1 MGNHFDDRSVSNPAP
16 NRAFSGILEARLS
29 RRQVLRASIAGLFAA
44 GAGGALTGCATGGAP
59 AAGDTGG
66 PLLGFQGVPVSRA
79 DAISVPPGY
88 RVQVL
93 YAWGDATGVQ
103 GAPLPVF
110 RPDASNTAAEQAL
123 QAGMHHDAVEY
134 FPLPQGSRSASRAL
148 LAINHEYTD
157 DGMLHADGMRT
168 WNAAKVVKSQHAH
181 GVSVIE
187 IERDGAG
194 WKVVR
199 PSAYA
204 RRITGRT
211 PVAVSGPAAGHPL
224 LRTRADPEGRRV
236 LGTLNNCAAGV
247 TPWGTYLACEEN
259 FHGYFANARGTP
271 EEARYGITAKGFGYR
286 WHEHD
291 PRFDA
296 QVEPNEPNRFGWVTE
311 IDPYDPQSTP
321 VKRTA
326 LGRFK
331 HEGAFVTLAKD
342 GRAVAYMGDDE
353 RFEYIYKFVS
363 RDRHAPGDRAA
374 NRNLLDHG
382 TLYVA
387 RFDADGR
394 GAWLPLVAGQGPLT
408 AANGFAG
415 QAEVCVQARRA
426 ADLLG
431 ATSMDR
437 PEWIAVHPRSGEVY
451 CTLTNNSLRGREGRA
466 AADAANPRAGNVFG
480 HIIRWREAGGDAA
493 AAAFEWDVFALAGD
507 PQHADAARRGNVKGD
522 AFGSPDGLWFDPRG
536 VLWIQTDVSGTTLN
550 KGDYERLGNNMMLA
564 ADPRT
569 GEVRRFLV
577 GPSGCEVTGCVMS
590 PDLRTVF
597 ISIQHPGETPSERT
611 DPDKPRA
618 VSNWPDF
625 RPDGRPRSATLA
637 ITRED
642 GGVIGA

>member
-1 MGNHFDDRSVSNPAP
+1 MAHQPDDTTISNASANPT
-16 NRAFSGILEARLS
+16 FTDILEARLS
-29 RRQVLRASIAGLFAA
+29 RRQLLKASIAGLFAA
-44 GAGGALTGCATGGAP
+44 GGGASLSGCATDGAP
-59 AAGDTGG
+59 PPDTGG
-66 PLLGFQGVPVSRA
+66 PLLGFAGVPVSKA

-88 RVQVL
+88 RARVL

-103 GAPLPVF
+103 GAPVPAF
-110 RPDASNTAAEQAL
+110 RWDASNSADEQAL
-123 QAGMHHDAVEY
+123 QAGMHNDAVEY
-134 FPLPQGSRSASRAL
+134 FPLPQGSRSSTRAL

-157 DGMLHADGMRT
+157 DGMLHPDGMKT
-168 WNAAKVVKSQHAH
+168 WTAAKVRKSELAH

-187 IERDGAG
+187 IAKEGGA
-194 WKVVR
+194 WQVVR
-199 PSAYA
+199 PSRYA
-204 RRITGRT
+204 RRVTGLT
-211 PVAVSGPAAGHPL
+211 PVAVSGPAAGSAL
-224 LRTRADPEGRRV
+224 LRTKADPEGRRV
-236 LGTLNNCAAGV
+236 LGTLNNCAAGI

-259 FHGYFANARGTP
+259 FNGYFANGGYNILQS
-271 EEARYGITAKGFGYR
+271 RYGLTATGFGYR

-291 PRFDA
+291 ARFDLLE
-296 QVEPNEPNRFGWVTE
+296 EPNEANRFGWVVE

-326 LGRFK
+326 LGRIK
-331 HEGAFVTLAKD
+331 HEGATVTIAKD
-342 GRAVAYMGDDE
+342 GRVVVYTGDDE

-363 RDRHAPGDRAA
+363 RDRYVAGDRAA

-408 AANGFAG
+408 AANGFPG
-415 QAEVCVQARRA
+415 QAEVCVYARRA

-431 ATSMDR
+431 ATKMDR
-437 PEWIAVHPRSGEVY
+437 PEWIAVHPRTGEVY
-451 CTLTNNSLRGREGRA
+451 CTLTNNSLRA
-466 AADAANPRAGNVFG
+466 AARQAGTDAANPRAANTFG
-480 HIIRWREAGGDAA
+480 HIIRWREAGGDATA
-493 AAAFEWDVFALAGD
+493 ATFEWDIFALAGD
-507 PQHADAARRGNVKGD
+507 PQHADAAKRGNVKGD
-522 AFGSPDGLWFDPRG
+522 PFGSPDGLWFDPRG
-536 VLWIQTDVSGTTLN
+536 VLWIQTDVSTSTLH

-577 GPSGCEVTGCVMS
+577 GPSGCEITGCTMS
-590 PDLRTVF
+590 PDMRTMF
-597 ISIQHPGETPSERT
+597 ISIQHPGETASERT
-611 DPDKPRA
+611 DPDNPRA

-637 ITRED
+637 ITRDD

>member
-1 MGNHFDDRSVSNPAP
+1 MGNHFDDRSVSNSAS
-16 NRAFSGILEARLS
+16 NRAFSEILETRLS
-29 RRQVLRASIAGLFAA
+29 RRQVLKASIAGLFAA
-44 GAGGALTGCATGGAP
+44 GAGGALTGCATDGAAP
-59 AAGDTGG
+59 AAEPGG
-66 PLLGFQGVPVSRA
+66 PLLGFKGVPVSKA
-79 DAISVPPGY
+79 DAVSVPPGY

-134 FPLPQGSRSASRAL
+134 FPLPQGSRSATRAL

-168 WNAAKVVKSQHAH
+168 WSAAKVTKSQHAH
-181 GVSVIE
+181 GVSVLE

-224 LRTRADPEGRRV
+224 LRTQADPAGRRI
-236 LGTLNNCAAGV
+236 LGTLNNCAAGI

-296 QVEPNEPNRFGWVTE
+296 QAEPNEPNRFGWVTE

-331 HEGAFVTLAKD
+331 HEGAFVTIAKD
-342 GRAVAYMGDDE
+342 GRAVVYMGDDE

-363 RDRHAPGDRAA
+363 RDRYLPGDRAA
-374 NRNLLDHG
+374 NRDLLDHG

-415 QAEVCVQARRA
+415 QAEVCIQARRA

-431 ATSMDR
+431 ATKMDR
-437 PEWIAVHPRSGEVY
+437 PEWIAVHPRTGEVY

-480 HIIRWREAGGDAA
+480 HIIRWREAGGDATA
-493 AAAFEWDVFALAGD
+493 TAFEWDVFALAGD
-507 PQHADAARRGNVKGD
+507 PEHPDAAGRGNVKGD

-577 GPSGCEVTGCVMS
+577 GPSGCEVTGCTMS
-590 PDLRTVF
+590 PDVRTVF
-597 ISIQHPGETPSERT
+597 VSIQHPGETPSERT

-625 RPDGRPRSATLA
+625 RADGRPRSATLA

>member
-1 MGNHFDDRSVSNPAP
+1 MGNHFDHRSVSNPAS
-16 NRAFSGILEARLS
+16 NRAFSDILEARLS
-29 RRQVLRASIAGLFAA
+29 RRQVLKASIAGLFAA
-44 GAGGALTGCATGGAP
+44 GAGGALTGCAADGAP
-59 AAGDTGG
+59 PAAERGG
-66 PLLGFQGVPVSRA
+66 PLLGFKGVPVSKA
-79 DAISVPPGY
+79 DAVSVPPGY

-103 GAPLPVF
+103 GAPLPVL

-134 FPLPQGSRSASRAL
+134 FPLPLGSRSAARAL

-168 WNAAKVVKSQHAH
+168 WSAEKVAKSQAAH

-224 LRTRADPEGRRV
+224 LRTKADPEGRRI
-236 LGTLNNCAAGV
+236 LGTLNNCAAGI

-271 EEARYGITAKGFGYR
+271 EEARYGITARGFGYR

-296 QVEPNEPNRFGWVTE
+296 QAEPNEPNRFGWVTE

-342 GRAVAYMGDDE
+342 GRAVVYMGDDE

-363 RDRHAPGDRAA
+363 RDRHVPGDRAA
-374 NRNLLDHG
+374 NRNLLDRG
-382 TLYVA
+382 TLYAA

-394 GAWLPLVAGQGPLT
+394 GVWLPLVAGQGPLT
-408 AANGFAG
+408 VANGFAG
-415 QAEVCVQARRA
+415 QAEVCIQARRA

-431 ATSMDR
+431 ATKMDR
-437 PEWIAVHPRSGEVY
+437 PEWIAVHPRTGEVY

-480 HIIRWREAGGDAA
+480 HIIRWREAGGDAT
-493 AAAFEWDVFALAGD
+493 AAAFAWDVFALAGD
-507 PQHADAARRGNVKGD
+507 PQHPDAARRGNVKGD

-564 ADPRT
+564 ADPRS

-577 GPSGCEVTGCVMS
+577 GPSGCEVTGCTMS
-590 PDLRTVF
+590 PDLRTLFV
-597 ISIQHPGETPSERT
+597 SIQHPGETPSERT